1 MTTIEPSNKNST
13 IIILFVLL
21 GLCHSQLDVV
31 SACLKG
37 LGHIYSTGQ
46 APGDVIFQVLF
57 KN

>member
-1 MTTIEPSNKNST
+1 MATMEPSNNNRT

-21 GLCHSQLDVV
+21 GLSHSQLNVV

-37 LGHIYSTGQ
+37 LGHIYSTGL

-57 KN
+57 KS